1 MREKKD
7 KQDIADRIIRE
18 EILREGTRLEEALGP
33 VTFQESPDFDYDES
47 FRHLCEKREAQERRK
62 KEIGEM
68 VHRQEASK
76 SAGFFGKDQRHG
88 GKKRWGGFGS
98 PVVKV
103 AVACIVL
110 VAGIFTFSMTSEA
123 TRMWWMESIERV
135 VGGASGT
142 VIDND
147 ENRVQSD
154 TTEQDAIAEIKEKTG
169 IDVPKF
175 LVRPD
180 GLVFDD
186 YEYNEKVQFAF
197 MYYMLGDQVISLY
210 MQGVDRNTS
219 SDLSYDGELQSSE
232 QIETEYG
239 IVSIKEVKAEGDE
252 QSTSVSEW
260 KYRNH
265 YYRIIGKME
274 LEALKSMVESM
285 YF

>member
-47 FRHLCEKREAQERRK
+47 FRRLCEKREAQEQRK

-76 SAGFFGKDQRHG
+76 SAVFSGKAQRHG
-88 GKKRWGGFGS
+88 KRRWRGVAS

-110 VAGIFTFSMTSEA
+110 VAGIFAFSMTSEA
-123 TRMWWMESIERV
+123 TRMWWMDSIERV
-135 VGGASGT
+135 VGGSSGT

-147 ENRVQSD
+147 EKRVKSD
-154 TTEQDAIAEIKEKTG
+154 TTEQDAAAEIKEKTG

-180 GLVFDD
+180 GLVFDA
-186 YEYNEKVQFAF
+186 YEYNVPVCFAY
-197 MYYMLGDQVISLY
+197 MYYLIEEQVVFLY
-210 MQGVDRNTS
+210 VKGADTDTS
-219 SDLSYDGELQSSE
+219 SDFNYDGEILNSN
-232 QIETEYG
+232 QIETKYG
-239 IVSIKEVKAEGDE
+239 NVSLKEVKADGDN
-252 QSTSVSEW
+252 QSTAVAEW

-265 YYRIIGKME
+265 YYCIIGKIEME
-274 LEALKSMVESM
+274 TLKSMVESM

>member
-47 FRHLCEKREAQERRK
+47 FRRLCEKREAQEQRK

-76 SAGFFGKDQRHG
+76 SAVFSGKAQRHG
-88 GKKRWGGFGS
+88 KWRWRGVAS

-110 VAGIFTFSMTSEA
+110 VAGIFAFSMTSEA

-135 VGGASGT
+135 VGGSSGT
-142 VIDND
+142 VVNND
-147 ENRVQSD
+147 EKRVKSD
-154 TTEQDAIAEIKEKTG
+154 TTEQDAAAEIKEKTG

-186 YEYNEKVQFAF
+186 YEYNGKVQFAF
-197 MYYMLGDQVISLY
+197 MYYILGDQMISLY
-210 MQGVDRNTS
+210 MKSADIDTS
-219 SDLSYDGELQSSE
+219 SDFNYDGETLDSD
-232 QIETEYG
+232 QIKTEYG
-239 IVSIKEVKAEGDE
+239 VVSVKEVKAEDDE
-252 QSTSVSEW
+252 QSTAIAEW
-260 KYRNH
+260 KYRNQ

-274 LEALKSMVESM
+274 LEILKSMVGSM
-285 YF
+285 YY

>member
-47 FRHLCEKREAQERRK
+47 FRRLCEKREVQERRK

-68 VHRQEASK
+68 VHRQEVSK
-76 SAGFFGKDQRHG
+76 SACFSGKAQRHG
-88 GKKRWGGFGS
+88 KKSWGGFAS
-98 PVVKV
+98 PIAKV

-142 VIDND
+142 VVNND
-147 ENRVQSD
+147 ENRLKSD
-154 TTEQDAIAEIKEKTG
+154 TTEQDAAAEIKEKTG

>member
-47 FRHLCEKREAQERRK
+47 FRRLCEKREAQEQRK

-76 SAGFFGKDQRHG
+76 SAVFSGKAQRHG
-88 GKKRWGGFGS
+88 KRRWRGVAS

-110 VAGIFTFSMTSEA
+110 VAGIFAFSMTSEA

-147 ENRVQSD
+147 EKRVKSD
-154 TTEQDAIAEIKEKTG
+154 TTEQDAAAEIKEKTG

-180 GLVFDD
+180 GLVFDAYRYD
-186 YEYNEKVQFAF
+186 ENFQFAF
-197 MYYMLGDQVISLY
+197 MYYFMGERVISLY
-210 MQGVDRNTS
+210 MQGVNVDTS
-219 SDLSYDGELQSSE
+219 SDLSYDGELQNSE

-239 IVSIKEVKAEGDE
+239 SVSVKEVRAEGDE
-252 QSTSVSEW
+252 QSTVVAEW
-260 KYRNH
+260 KYRNQ
-265 YYRIIGKME
+265 YYRIIGKMD
-274 LEALKSMVESM
+274 LNMMKSMVESM
-285 YF
+285 YY

>member
-18 EILREGTRLEEALGP
+18 EILREGTRLEDALGP

-47 FRHLCEKREAQERRK
+47 FRRLCEKREAQEQRK

-76 SAGFFGKDQRHG
+76 SAVFSGKAQRHG
-88 GKKRWGGFGS
+88 KRRWRGVAS

-110 VAGIFTFSMTSEA
+110 VAGIFAFSMTSEA

-135 VGGASGT
+135 VGGSSGT
-142 VIDND
+142 VVNND
-147 ENRVQSD
+147 EKRLKSD
-154 TTEQDAIAEIKEKTG
+154 TTEQDAAAEIKEKTG

-180 GLVFDD
+180 EMLFDSYRYD
-186 YEYNEKVQFAF
+186 ETFQFAF
-197 MYYMLGDQVISLY
+197 MYYLMGEKVISLY
-210 MQGVDRNTS
+210 MQGVNKNTS
-219 SDLSYDGELQSSE
+219 SDFNYDGETLNSDQV
-232 QIETEYG
+232 ETKYG
-239 IVSIKEVKAEGDE
+239 VVLVKEVKAEGDE
-252 QSTSVSEW
+252 KSTAVAEW
-260 KYRNH
+260 EYRNH
-265 YYRIIGKME
+265 FYCIMGKIEME
-274 LEALKSMVESM
+274 TLESMVKSM

>member
-47 FRHLCEKREAQERRK
+47 FRCLCEKREAQEQRK

-76 SAGFFGKDQRHG
+76 SAGFSGKAQRHG
-88 GKKRWGGFGS
+88 KKSWGGFGS

-123 TRMWWMESIERV
+123 TRMWWLESIERV

-142 VIDND
+142 VVDND
-147 ENRVQSD
+147 EKRLKSD
-154 TTEQDAIAEIKEKTG
+154 TTEQDAAAEIKEKTG

-180 GLVFDD
+180 EMLFDSYRYD
-186 YEYNEKVQFAF
+186 ETFQFAF
-197 MYYMLGDQVISLY
+197 MYYLMGEHVISLY
-210 MQGVDRNTS
+210 MQGVNTDTS
-219 SDLSYDGELQSSE
+219 SDLSYDGELQDSN
-232 QIETEYG
+232 QIETQYG
-239 IVSIKEVKAEGDE
+239 NVSIKEVKAEGDD
-252 QSTSVSEW
+252 QSTVVAEW
-260 KYRNH
+260 KYRNQ
-265 YYRIIGKME
+265 YYCIIGKIEME
-274 LEALKSMVESM
+274 TLKSMIESM